1 MIMTDMDITTPDSL
15 GYITEIIDGKGN
27 KTEYTLDLWGK
38 KYDYAGN
45 LTAVID
51 GNGNVTRYN
60 LL

>member
-1 MIMTDMDITTPDSL
+1 L

-38 KYDYAGN
+38 SGKFTSYRFCFRYEYDYAGN

-51 GNGNVTRYN
+51 GNEM
-60 LL
+60 